1 MKIAMVID
9 RLIPGGAENVCVDI
23 INRFQSDFNFELIT
37 ITQNEEENLDT
48 MFNVKIRVL
57 KLNRKFKFHP
67 ITAFILH
74 KKLSDYDILHVHLKH
89 TFRYVAWI
97 KLLFRGKYKIILHD
111 HEGSIYI
118 DEKPP
123 FFEYRI
129 LKPDYYIGVCDKLKF
144 WARTIWNIEEH
155 KSTVLLNLPFYERRK
170 NNFIVNP
177 EFSDL
182 ILVGNI
188 KPIKNQFFAADLA
201 KKLDRKISFFGNN
214 QNMEYFKKL
223 QPQENIK
230 LMVGVNVNSEILQ
243 KHKFGLCTSISESG
257 PLVVLEYLMAGIP
270 FLAYKVGGMSEA
282 ISEYFPEYFI
292 DNLNLN
298 NWIKKIK
305 ELEENPIQIDLYNER
320 ISRLLMDKF
329 DPEDY
334 KIRLNQ
340 IYNSIS

>member
-37 ITQNEEENLDT
+37 ITQNEEVNLDS
-48 MFNVKIRVL
+48 MFNIKIRIFKL
-57 KLNRKFKFHP
+57 KRKLKFDP
-67 ITAFILH
+67 ITAFKLH
-74 KKLSDYDILHVHLKH
+74 KKLSDFDILHVHLKH
-89 TFRYVAWI
+89 TFRYVAWV
-97 KLLFRGKYKIILHD
+97 KLIFRGNYKIILHD

-123 FFEYRI
+123 FVEYRI
-129 LKPDYYIGVCDKLKF
+129 LKPDFYIGVCDKLKF
-144 WARTIWNIEEH
+144 WARTIWNIEEI
-155 KSTVLLNLPFYERRK
+155 KSTVLLNLPFYEKRK

-201 KKLDRKISFFGNN
+201 NQLDRKISFFGNN
-214 QNMEYFKKL
+214 QNVEYFRKL
-223 QPQENIK
+223 QNQENIK
-230 LMVGVNVNSEILQ
+230 LIDGVNVNSEIL
-243 KHKFGLCTSISESG
+243 KEYKFGLCTSISESG

-282 ISEYFPEYFI
+282 ISRYFPEYFI
-292 DNLNLN
+292 ENLNLN
-298 NWIKKIK
+298 SWIKRIK
-305 ELEENPIQIDLYNER
+305 EIEETPIQIDIYNER
-320 ISRLLMDKF
+320 INLLLMEKF
-329 DPEDY
+329 NPEDY
-334 KIRLNQ
+334 KTRLSQ
-340 IYNSIS
+340 IYNSI

>member
-57 KLNRKFKFHP
+57 KLNRKFKFDP

-74 KKLSDYDILHVHLKH
+74 RKLLDFDILHVHLKH
-89 TFRYVAWI
+89 TFRYVAWV

-118 DEKPP
+118 DEKRP

-144 WARTIWNIEEH
+144 WARRIWNIEEL
-155 KSTVLLNLPFYERRK
+155 KSTVLLNLPFYEIRK
-170 NNFIVNP
+170 NSFIVNP

-188 KPIKNQFFAADLA
+188 KPIKNQFFAADVA
-201 KKLDRKISFFGNN
+201 NKLDRRISFFGNN

-223 QPQENIK
+223 QHQKNIK

-270 FLAYKVGGMSEA
+270 FLAYKVGGMSET

-292 DNLNLN
+292 ENLNLN
-298 NWIKKIK
+298 NWIKRIK
-305 ELEENPIQIDLYNER
+305 EIEETPIQIDTYNER
-320 ISRLLMDKF
+320 INLLLMEKF
-329 DPEDY
+329 NPEEY
-334 KIRLNQ
+334 KTRLSQ
-340 IYNSIS
+340 IYNSI